1 MISNDIKKIL
11 IAASKK
17 IRAERIAL
25 ELSQEEFANFVDIKY
40 ATYTTFEQK
49 GKITFEN
56 YVKILIKINREE
68 QFNKF
73 LEGFEFNDQ
82 KERANKKNENNNIY
96 LKPIIELSQK
106 HIILDKKVFGE
117 ELFYSVED
125 GHRYEIPN
133 FINIVLNKWNEKRL
147 MLLLKYFGPERLVSH
162 IIESKDINLLKS
174 FNKHKA
180 YIYKQLNNS
189 NT

>member
-25 ELSQEEFANFVDIKY
+25 ELSQEEFANFVGIKY
-40 ATYTTFEQK
+40 ATYKTFEQK

-56 YVKILIKINREE
+56 YVKILIKINKIE

-82 KERANKKNENNNIY
+82 KERTNKKNEDRNIY
-96 LKPIIELSQK
+96 IKSIIEPSQK
-106 HIILDKKVFGE
+106 YIILDKKVFGE

-133 FINIVLNKWNEKRL
+133 FINIVLSKWNERRL
-147 MLLLKYFGPERLVSH
+147 MLLFKYFGAERLTPH
-162 IIESKDINLLKS
+162 IVENKDINLLKT
-174 FNKHKA
+174 FNKHKKHF
-180 YIYKQLNNS
+180 YKIK
-189 NT
+189 

>member
-25 ELSQEEFANFVDIKY
+25 ELSQEEFANFVGIKY
-40 ATYTTFEQK
+40 ATYKTFEQK

-56 YVKILIKINREE
+56 YVKILIKINKQE

-82 KERANKKNENNNIY
+82 KERTNKKNEDRNIY
-96 LKPIIELSQK
+96 IKSIIEPSQK
-106 HIILDKKVFGE
+106 YIILDKKVFGE

-133 FINIVLNKWNEKRL
+133 FINIVLSKWNERRL
-147 MLLLKYFGPERLVSH
+147 MLLFKYFGAERLTPH
-162 IIESKDINLLKS
+162 IVENKDINLLKT
-174 FNKHKA
+174 FNKHKKHF
-180 YIYKQLNNS
+180 YKIK
-189 NT
+189 

>member
-40 ATYTTFEQK
+40 ATYKTFEQK

-73 LEGFEFNDQ
+73 LEGFEFSDQ
-82 KERANKKNENNNIY
+82 KERANKKMKTTIY
-96 LKPIIELSQK
+96 I
-106 HIILDKKVFGE
+106 
-117 ELFYSVED
+117 
-125 GHRYEIPN
+125 
-133 FINIVLNKWNEKRL
+133 
-147 MLLLKYFGPERLVSH
+147 
-162 IIESKDINLLKS
+162 
-174 FNKHKA
+174 
-180 YIYKQLNNS
+180 
-189 NT
+189 

>member
-11 IAASKK
+11 RAASKK
-17 IRAERIAL
+17 VRAERIAL
-25 ELSQEEFANFVDIKY
+25 ELSQEEFANFVGIKY
-40 ATYTTFEQK
+40 ATYKTFEQK

-56 YVKILIKINREE
+56 YVKILIKINKIE

-82 KERANKKNENNNIY
+82 KERTNKKNEDRNIY
-96 LKPIIELSQK
+96 IKSIIEPSQK
-106 HIILDKKVFGE
+106 YIILDKKVFGE

-133 FINIVLNKWNEKRL
+133 FINIVLSKWNERRL
-147 MLLLKYFGPERLVSH
+147 MLLFKYFGAERLTPH
-162 IIESKDINLLKS
+162 IVENKDINLLKT
-174 FNKHKA
+174 FNKHKKHF
-180 YIYKQLNNS
+180 YKIK
-189 NT
+189 

>member
-25 ELSQEEFANFVDIKY
+25 ELSQEEFANFVGIKY
-40 ATYTTFEQK
+40 ATYKTFEQK

-56 YVKILIKINREE
+56 YVKIVIKINKIE

-82 KERANKKNENNNIY
+82 KERTNKKNEDRNIY
-96 LKPIIELSQK
+96 IKSIIEPSQK
-106 HIILDKKVFGE
+106 YIILDKKVFGE

-133 FINIVLNKWNEKRL
+133 FINIVLSKWNERRL
-147 MLLLKYFGPERLVSH
+147 MLLFKYFGAERLTPH
-162 IIESKDINLLKS
+162 IVENKDINLLKT
-174 FNKHKA
+174 FNKHKKHF
-180 YIYKQLNNS
+180 YKIK
-189 NT
+189 

>member
-1 MISNDIKKIL
+1 MIKSSVQKIL
-11 IAASKK
+11 MVASKK

-40 ATYTTFEQK
+40 STYKTFEQK

-56 YVKILIKINREE
+56 YVKILIKINKEE

-82 KERANKKNENNNIY
+82 KERANKKNENDNIY
-96 LKPIIELSQK
+96 LKPIIGPSQK
-106 HIILDKKVFGE
+106 YIILDKKVFGE

-147 MLLLKYFGPERLVSH
+147 MLLLKYFGPERLAYHV
-162 IIESKDINLLKS
+162 IERKDINLLKS

-180 YIYKQLNNS
+180 HIYKQLKQIN
-189 NT
+189 

>member
-25 ELSQEEFANFVDIKY
+25 ELSQEEFANFVGIKY
-40 ATYTTFEQK
+40 ATYKTFEQK

-56 YVKILIKINREE
+56 YVKILIKINKEE

-82 KERANKKNENNNIY
+82 KERTNKKNEDRNIY
-96 LKPIIELSQK
+96 IKSIIEPSQK
-106 HIILDKKVFGE
+106 YIILDKKVFGE

-133 FINIVLNKWNEKRL
+133 FINIVLSKWNERRL
-147 MLLLKYFGPERLVSH
+147 MLLFKYFGAERLTPH
-162 IIESKDINLLKS
+162 IVENKDINLLKT
-174 FNKHKA
+174 FNKHKKHF
-180 YIYKQLNNS
+180 YKIK
-189 NT
+189 